1 MGMRSTRFFIAGL
14 VMAVMLTGCAG
25 MTDQEQRM
33 ATGAAIGGAALGVAT
48 GSWGWAAVGTAAGA
62 GTGYLI
68 EAQRQRER
76 AAFER
81 GIEEGR
87 SQ

>member
-1 MGMRSTRFFIAGL
+1 MRSTRNFIAVL
-14 VMAVMLTGCAG
+14 ATAVLLSGCAG

-33 ATGAAIGGAALGVAT
+33 ATGAAIGGAAIGVAT
-48 GSWGWAAVGTAAGA
+48 GSWGWAALGAAAGA

-68 EAQRQRER
+68 EAQRERER
-76 AAFER
+76 DAFQR
-81 GIEEGR
+81 GVEEGR

>member
-1 MGMRSTRFFIAGL
+1 MRSTRFFIAGL
-14 VMAVMLTGCAG
+14 GAVVMLTGCAG

-33 ATGAAIGGAALGVAT
+33 ATGGAIGGAAVGLAT
-48 GSWGWAAVGTAAGA
+48 GSWGWAALGTAAGA

-76 AAFER
+76 DAFER

-87 SQ
+87 TQ

>member
-1 MGMRSTRFFIAGL
+1 MRSTRIFIAVL
-14 VMAVMLTGCAG
+14 AMAVLLTGCAG

-33 ATGAAIGGAALGVAT
+33 ATGAAIGGAAVGVAT
-48 GSWGWAAVGTAAGA
+48 GSWAWAAAGAAAGA

-68 EAQRQRER
+68 EAQRERER
-76 AAFER
+76 DAFR
-81 GIEEGR
+81 HGVEEGR

>member
-1 MGMRSTRFFIAGL
+1 MLSTRNLIAVL
-14 VMAVMLTGCAG
+14 ASAALLSGCAG

-33 ATGAAIGGAALGVAT
+33 ATGAAIGGAAVGVAT
-48 GSWGWAAVGTAAGA
+48 GSWGWAAAGAAAGA

-76 AAFER
+76 DAFQR
-81 GIEEGR
+81 GVEEGR